1 MLSDAVAVYN
11 SNLQN
16 SNQNIN
22 NSQGYVVSHSDF
34 PDDYTA
40 NIDSSLTITGLQP
53 EQIVQIKFLLFD
65 LYYNPEYPECD
76 YDFLEIHGS
85 TEGVITFCS
94 DPDYEPPIDE
104 WYNITTNA
112 STITLRLHTNYA
124 DSTVGEGFYFQ
135 FKGTANSQHWFTAF
149 VSFGLKDTAEAIMT
163 YRAQRANPWQ
173 LSPLKIGLTTQLSKY
188 FKP

>member
-1 MLSDAVAVYN
+1 MNPLQINGNNKRRKGLIVSNHDFHSHLLSDAVAVYN

-65 LYYNPEYPECD
+65 LYYNSEYPECVYD
-76 YDFLEIHGS
+76 YLEIHGS
-85 TEGVITFCS
+85 TEGVITYCS
-94 DPDYEPPIDE
+94 NPVYQPPIDE
-104 WYNITTNA
+104 WYNITVGGNT
-112 STITLRLHTNYA
+112 STIAFRFKTN
-124 DSTVGEGFYFQ
+124 DNRSTVKEGFYFIY
-135 FKGTANSQHWFTAF
+135 KGKVCF
-149 VSFGLKDTAEAIMT
+149 
-163 YRAQRANPWQ
+163 
-173 LSPLKIGLTTQLSKY
+173 
-188 FKP
+188 